1 MEGLNN
7 INEIVSLEI
16 NQIEIIDMLESI
28 NNNIV
33 DFKNVIV
40 LLFGFIVGYMILRDF
55 LSNIFNH

>member
-1 MEGLNN
+1 MYELTSV
-7 INEIVSLEI
+7 ET